1 MAIAQD
7 EIFGPIAPIIKVKD
21 EEEALHVANQTE
33 YGLSS
38 AVFTRDRERGV
49 RFALRVEA
57 GMTHVNDHSVDD
69 TPTGPFGGENS
80 GSGGSVGS
88 GPARI
93 HARSSGDRPTFQCP
107 YPF

>member
-38 AVFTRDRERGV
+38 AVFTRDNVACGSP
-49 RFALRVEA
+49 ALRSSE
-57 GMTHVNDHSVDD
+57 VDLQHRESLQL
-69 TPTGPFGGENS
+69 PIREIQF
-80 GSGGSVGS
+80 
-88 GPARI
+88 
-93 HARSSGDRPTFQCP
+93 RSQ
-107 YPF
+107 